1 MIDGIWHLRGSVSFD
16 AAENDAVV
24 LARLET
30 LLKKQRK
37 PISSRGTS
45 GLVFDSPIWSNMFA
59 SNWLAMIVYD
69 RGSFQIDR
77 NAASSARLEYD
88 LRSLHGFIF
97 CLFGAAMFFTA
108 GSAGG
113 NLSRGIMLAVFAFCW
128 LYGMNMLL
136 AWVRIPRLIRKTIL
150 HP

>member
-1 MIDGIWHLRGSVSFD
+1 
-16 AAENDAVV
+16 
-24 LARLET
+24 
-30 LLKKQRK
+30 
-37 PISSRGTS
+37 
-45 GLVFDSPIWSNMFA
+45 
-59 SNWLAMIVYD
+59 
-69 RGSFQIDR
+69 
-77 NAASSARLEYD
+77 
-88 LRSLHGFIF
+88 
-97 CLFGAAMFFTA
+97 LFGAAMFFTA